1 MNTKQIAAVVTS
13 LFLAAFASAQTHNEI
28 GDAGQAI
35 GTAQATGIQGA
46 SLSNIVGSLSSATDA
61 DLYFI
66 FLSNPATFAATTV
79 GLTLVDTQ
87 LFLFTLSGVAVYT
100 NDDDPGGLS
109 VASTLP
115 AGDPNGPL
123 SAGTYILGIA
133 AAGYNPVD
141 FANRL
146 LFAAGLPTDVRGP
159 AGGGVGPLDAF
170 SNDAATEFGD
180 YTINL
185 TNAASAVPEPST
197 YALLVFAGA
206 VMTVLRRRRRS

>member
-1 MNTKQIAAVVTS
+1 MNTKQITAVVVS
-13 LFLAAFASAQTHNEI
+13 LFLAGFASAQIHNEI
-28 GDAGQAI
+28 GDAGQAV
-35 GTAQATGIQGA
+35 GTAQATGPQGNP
-46 SLSNIVGSLSSATDA
+46 LSSIVGSISSATDA
-61 DLYFI
+61 DLFFV
-66 FLSNPATFAATTV
+66 FLSNPASFSATTV
-79 GLTLVDTQ
+79 GLSLVDTQ

-109 VASTLP
+109 VGSTLP
-115 AGDPNGPL
+115 AGNASGPL

-159 AGGGVGPLDAF
+159 AGGGEGPLNGF
-170 SNDAATEFGD
+170 SNDSATEFGA

-185 TNAASAVPEPST
+185 TDAASAVPEAST

-206 VMTVLRRRRRS
+206 VMTVWRRRRRS